1 MNKLGKYLRKKRDE
15 ADLSLREASKLA
27 GVSHT
32 HIMEIEDGKKAPT
45 FDKVMMLLRS
55 YHADVQDFLRETGFL
70 PKLVEPAAIGTMKKI
85 PVLDWVAAGKW
96 SQSGDS
102 FHTEEAIEWLESD
115 IHPVRDE
122 TRSGAVLKKGIS
134 SKRGTEYSEG
144 YTALS
149 NGVKGSHLFA
159 LRVKGD
165 SMEPEFNEG
174 DIIIVS
180 PTSKAV
186 TGDYVVAKNDEE
198 EATFKQF
205 KRFDNTRILHPL
217 NPKYPDIV
225 LNKDIQYRIV
235 GVVMEKKK
243 RYK

>member
-1 MNKLGKYLRKKRDE
+1 MNKVGKYLKKKREE

-27 GVSHT
+27 NVSHT
-32 HIMEIEDGKKAPT
+32 HIMDLEDGKKSPA
-45 FDKVMMLLRS
+45 FDKVMQILHA
-55 YHADVQDFLRETGFL
+55 YHADVQDFLRETGYL
-70 PKLVEPAAIGTMKKI
+70 PKNVEPASIGKQRKI
-85 PVLDWVAAGKW
+85 PVVSWVLAGKW
-96 SQSGDS
+96 GAADETFQEED
-102 FHTEEAIEWLESD
+102 TEEWIESD
-115 IHPVRDE
+115 IK
-122 TRSGAVLKKGIS
+122 GAH
-134 SKRGTEYSEG
+134 
-144 YTALS
+144 
-149 NGVKGSHLFA
+149 NFA

-180 PTSKAV
+180 PHDKAMS
-186 TGDYVVAKNDEE
+186 GDYVVAKNDEE
-198 EATFKQF
+198 EATFKQY

-225 LNKDIQYRIV
+225 LNKDLEYRIV